1 MKYIKFL
8 CLLTL
13 LCLLPPLTT
22 VAAPAKPNQQQKPVQ
37 IEADHMLSTPKDN
50 SVFFSGRVVARQGM
64 MIINADELTVYY
76 NSTGKK
82 GKVNAG
88 ETKDIKQMWAKGH
101 VKINQ
106 DNWVATGDTAKYF
119 AAQRK
124 IVITG
129 HTKVWQ
135 NGNMVSGERFILF
148 LDSGKSI
155 VEPGT
160 GKDERVKAFFYPGQ
174 ADKKQTH

>member
-1 MKYIKFL
+1 MKYTKLL

-13 LCLLPPLTT
+13 FCLLLPLTAI
-22 VAAPAKPNQQQKPVQ
+22 AAPAEPSQKPVQ

-50 SVFFSGRVVARQGM
+50 SVFFSGRVVAKQGM
-64 MIINADELTVYY
+64 MTINADELTVYY
-76 NSTGKK
+76 NSTEKK
-82 GKVNAG
+82 NKINAQD
-88 ETKDIKQMWAKGH
+88 TKDIKQMWAKGH

-106 DNWVATGDTAKYF
+106 NNWVATGDTAKYF

-160 GKDERVKAFFYPGQ
+160 GKGERVKAFFYPSQ
-174 ADKKQTH
+174 EDKKQTH

>member
-1 MKYIKFL
+1 MKYTKLL

-13 LCLLPPLTT
+13 LCLLPPLTAN
-22 VAAPAKPNQQQKPVQ
+22 AAPAGPSRKPVQ

-50 SVFFSGRVVARQGM
+50 SVFFSGRVVARQGVM
-64 MIINADELTVYY
+64 TINADELTVYY
-76 NSTGKK
+76 DSTDKNSKI
-82 GKVNAG
+82 NAE

-124 IVITG
+124 IIITG

-160 GKDERVKAFFYPGQ
+160 GKDERVKAFFYPSRK
-174 ADKKQTH
+174 DKKQTP

>member
-1 MKYIKFL
+1 MKYTKLL

-13 LCLLPPLTT
+13 LCLLPPLTAI
-22 VAAPAKPNQQQKPVQ
+22 AAPGGPEPGRKPVQ

-64 MIINADELTVYY
+64 MTINADELTVYY
-76 NSTGKK
+76 NSTEKK
-82 GKVNAG
+82 KKINAQD
-88 ETKDIKQMWAKGH
+88 TRDIKQMLARGH

-106 DNWVATGDTAKYF
+106 DNWVATGDTARYF

-124 IVITG
+124 LIITG

-160 GKDERVKAFFYPGQ
+160 GKGERVKAFFYPSRQ
-174 ADKKQTH
+174 DKTKNP

>member
-8 CLLTL
+8 CLFTL
-13 LCLLPPLTT
+13 LCLLPPLTAI
-22 VAAPAKPNQQQKPVQ
+22 AAPAKPNQKPVQ

-50 SVFFSGRVVARQGM
+50 SVFFSGRVVAKQGIM
-64 MIINADELTVYY
+64 TINADELTVYY
-76 NSTGKK
+76 NSTEKSGKI
-82 GKVNAG
+82 NAE
-88 ETKDIKQMWAKGH
+88 ETKDIKQMLAKGH

-119 AAQRK
+119 AGQRK
-124 IVITG
+124 IIITG

-160 GKDERVKAFFYPGQ
+160 GKNERVKAFFYPSRK
-174 ADKKQTH
+174 DKKQTH

>member
-1 MKYIKFL
+1 MKYTKLL
-8 CLLTL
+8 CLLTF
-13 LCLLPPLTT
+13 LCLLPPLTAI
-22 VAAPAKPNQQQKPVQ
+22 AAPAGPSRKPVQ

-50 SVFFSGRVVARQGM
+50 SVFFSGRVVAKQGM
-64 MIINADELTVYY
+64 MTINADELTVYY
-76 NSTGKK
+76 NSTEKK
-82 GKVNAG
+82 NKINAQD
-88 ETKDIKQMWAKGH
+88 TKDIKQMWAKGH

-119 AAQRK
+119 AAKRK

-160 GKDERVKAFFYPGQ
+160 GKDERVKAFFYPSHE
-174 ADKKQTH
+174 DKKQTP